1 MRGIGSR
8 AAVTQPGQSN
18 YQPIY
23 LNYEEKPKFSNRFRS
38 AWAERLRVSAEGG
51 TDQHRKRIKV
61 NQKSV

>member
-18 YQPIY
+18 YQPIN
-23 LNYEEKPKFSNRFRS
+23 LNYEEKPKFSNRLRS

-51 TDQHRKRIKV
+51 TDQHR
-61 NQKSV
+61 